1 MAMHDST
8 SGKAGLSDLALMV
21 EAGQRRAEPAPYQ
34 HILRQVR
41 EQVARAVNPAQLASP
56 DEATREQVRGIAREV
71 IARYRHTAPIQGLP
85 PLGDEG
91 EVLSRLLSDIL
102 GFGPLDELLRD
113 PSVEEIIINGT
124 EGAFVI
130 DEHGKRPVRL
140 DLGGPEDIIAL
151 VNRLVAPTG
160 RQVTTT
166 HPILD
171 AQLPDGSRVNVTIAP
186 VAQPS
191 PLVTIRRH
199 RLVARTIPDL
209 VRLGTIT
216 EELGR
221 FLTAAVRARLS
232 ILVAGGT
239 ATGKTN
245 MVNVLAGLLPP
256 EERVVV
262 IEDTR
267 ELQIPLPDV
276 AYLVVRPPNV
286 EGKGA
291 ITQRRLVQN
300 ALRLR
305 PDRIIVGEV
314 RGAEAIDML
323 LAANTGHEGLICSV
337 HANSC
342 TEALRRLAQ
351 LCCLATDIGVPEKTV
366 AEWIAGAFQL
376 VIFLKLDAATGKRL
390 VSEVVELTGQVE
402 GTHILHQPIFQMA
415 DGRLVRT
422 PYHLACAERMRERGV
437 DPTPFQP
444 GVRSYRGAA
453 HVRP

>member
-1 MAMHDST
+1 MQ
-8 SGKAGLSDLALMV
+8 GKTGLSDLALLV
-21 EAGQRRAEPAPYQ
+21 EAGQRRAKEELAPYDY
-34 HILRQVR
+34 ILGLVR
-41 EQVARAVNPAQLASP
+41 ERVARQINPAQLADP
-56 DEATREQVRGIAREV
+56 DDATREQVRNIAREV
-71 IARYRHTAPIQGLP
+71 IARYQRSAPIQGLP
-85 PLGDEG
+85 PLGDE
-91 EVLSRLLSDIL
+91 EEILSRLLSDIL
-102 GFGPLDELLRD
+102 GFGPLDALLRD
-113 PSVEEIIINGT
+113 PSVEEIIINGVA
-124 EGAFVI
+124 GAFVI
-130 DEHGKRPVRL
+130 DEQGKRPVSL
-140 DLGGPEDIIAL
+140 DLGSEEDIVAL

-166 HPILD
+166 NPILD

-199 RLVARTIPDL
+199 RLVARNIPDL

-221 FLTAAVRARLS
+221 FLAAAVKARLS

-245 MVNVLAGLLPP
+245 MVNVLAGLLSPA
-256 EERVVV
+256 ERVVV

-351 LCCLATDIGVPEKTV
+351 LCYLATDIGVPEKTI

-376 VIFLKLDAATGKRL
+376 VIFLKLDVATGKRL
-390 VSEVVELTGQVE
+390 VTEVVELTGQVE
-402 GTHILHQPIFQMA
+402 GTHILHQPIYRMV
-415 DGRLVRT
+415 DGRLSRT

-444 GVRSYRGAA
+444 QAKAY
-453 HVRP
+453 